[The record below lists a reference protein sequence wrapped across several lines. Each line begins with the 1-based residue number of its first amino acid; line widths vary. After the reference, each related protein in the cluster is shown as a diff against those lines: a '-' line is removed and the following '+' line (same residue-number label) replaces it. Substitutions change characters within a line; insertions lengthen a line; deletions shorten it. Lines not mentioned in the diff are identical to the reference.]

1 MRRELAIWD
10 DARLHPRPSELRADE
25 KQIVELE
32 TLRYRVTI
40 AEAGQA
46 DPMNVSKTVR
56 VDVLDF
62 S

>member
-1 MRRELAIWD
+1 MRRELAVWMTI
-10 DARLHPRPSELRADE
+10 ALAAPSSVPTR
-25 KQIVELE
+25 QIVELE

-46 DPMNVSKTVR
+46 DPMSVSKTVQ

-62 S
+62 P